1 MNSRLLFSL
10 PLLLALS
17 LTASAQGRVSRS
29 SGSTNRRNTPTFPSS
44 TNQRATFITGRVV
57 VDDGTPVTDP
67 VAIQTNC
74 RGQLRTR
81 GYSDSKGYFSIELS
95 SNNNALAASSDASE
109 SMSSMGRAPAARSLS
124 NEWEYCQIQANLAGY
139 TSRGLELATKIQDMG
154 PNDIGTISLH
164 RMEQVEGFTISAT
177 SAAAPSKARKDFEK
191 GVELAKKGKLD
202 DAQRKLEN
210 AVAIYDHYAV
220 AWVELGR
227 VQAKQQNIAAAKT
240 SFEHAIAAD
249 AKLLTP
255 YQELARMAMMAR
267 DWAQLDSM
275 TDKLLELNPVSF
287 PEYWF
292 YNAAANYYLRRLPD
306 CEKSARQGLNLDTQH
321 HIPKLE
327 YLLATVLSDKHL
339 YQEAAQHMRNFVRLM
354 PPGAETDD
362 AQKQAEKF
370 EQLSAKADVAH

>member
-124 NEWEYCQIQANLAGY
+124 NEWEYCQIQANLA
-139 TSRGLELATKIQDMG
+139 
-154 PNDIGTISLH
+154 
-164 RMEQVEGFTISAT
+164 
-177 SAAAPSKARKDFEK
+177 
-191 GVELAKKGKLD
+191 
-202 DAQRKLEN
+202 
-210 AVAIYDHYAV
+210 
-220 AWVELGR
+220 
-227 VQAKQQNIAAAKT
+227 
-240 SFEHAIAAD
+240 
-249 AKLLTP
+249 
-255 YQELARMAMMAR
+255 
-267 DWAQLDSM
+267 
-275 TDKLLELNPVSF
+275 
-287 PEYWF
+287 
-292 YNAAANYYLRRLPD
+292 
-306 CEKSARQGLNLDTQH
+306 
-321 HIPKLE
+321 
-327 YLLATVLSDKHL
+327 
-339 YQEAAQHMRNFVRLM
+339 
-354 PPGAETDD
+354 
-362 AQKQAEKF
+362 
-370 EQLSAKADVAH
+370 